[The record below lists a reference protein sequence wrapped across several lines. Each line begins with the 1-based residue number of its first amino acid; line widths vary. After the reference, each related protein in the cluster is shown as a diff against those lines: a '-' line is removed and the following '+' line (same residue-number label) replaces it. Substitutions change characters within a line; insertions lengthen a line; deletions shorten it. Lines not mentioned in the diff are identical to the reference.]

1 MKLKERLLKK
11 YPDNKDKDFDKVN
24 EELKEWDNTEGEKQ
38 DERMNIWKSIQL
50 S

>member
-1 MKLKERLLKK
+1 MKPKERLLKK
-11 YPDNKDKDFDKVN
+11 YPNNKDFDKVN
-24 EELKEWDNTEGEKQ
+24 EELKEWDNTKGEKQ